1 MLMASRRP
9 EHTQSTTS
17 ESASLT
23 KGDKSAEDVGEV
35 DVASISKP
43 SGGDTAVGR
52 TPRVLP
58 PFIAAHD
65 VPRGFAYA
73 VQALLAYLLMLAVMY
88 VASHQSR
95 IITLNSVWMVTGHS
109 KRHISSPSLWG

>member
-1 MLMASRRP
+1 MASRS
-9 EHTQSTTS
+9 ESSQNMTS

-23 KGDKSAEDVGEV
+23 KGDKSTEDIAEV
-35 DVASISKP
+35 DVVSISKP
-43 SGGDTAVGR
+43 TGSDTAVTR

-73 VQALLAYLLMLAVMY
+73 LQALLAYLLMLAVMW
-88 VASHQSR
+88 VF
-95 IITLNSVWMVTGHS
+95 L
-109 KRHISSPSLWG
+109 